1 MLKCDY
7 CGRHFKN
14 ELETCPACGS
24 SSFKH
29 VTYFKGDRITE
40 VPKDGYHVTK
50 PKIGLAY
57 WLLLLL
63 GIIFLV
69 FPLSITSIVTIV
81 GLIAAPAEEKMF
93 FLTPLLFDLPFLFV
107 AILLLGI
114 SIYVK
119 KQHKA
124 LIKKIDYLK
133 QHGTL
138 IKGLDYKV
146 KNSNIEVNGNNVPI
160 LVVTYESKSGKTMSL
175 ESEPKYN
182 GILNNED
189 GTVDLLID
197 ENDYSNYYIDFE
209 IY

>member
-29 VTYFKGDRITE
+29 VTYFKGERITE
-40 VPKDGYHVTK
+40 VPKDGYHVIK
-50 PKIGLAY
+50 PKIGLVY
-57 WLLLLL
+57 WILLLL

-69 FPLSITSIVTIV
+69 LPLSITSIVTIV
-81 GLIAAPAEEKMF
+81 GVTVAPAEEKIL
-93 FLTPLLFDLPFLFV
+93 FLTPLLFDLPFLF
-107 AILLLGI
+107 I
-114 SIYVK
+114 SINLIGIAIFTK
-119 KQHKA
+119 KKHKE
-124 LIKKIDYLK
+124 LLNKIDYLRF
-133 QHGTL
+133 HGTL
-138 IKGLDYKV
+138 IKGLEYKV
-146 KNSNIEVNGNNVPI
+146 KNSNVEVNGNNIPI
-160 LVVTYESKSGKTMSL
+160 LVVTYENKAGKTMSL